1 MKKLKGVTSLMV
13 ITLVGIIGFQG
24 WWLKNNYDRERK
36 ALEISTNVKFQ
47 EAIRGLQATKLKLID
62 PNFTDSP
69 RRGKMKVFINE
80 NLPGGHHADARFGP
94 RPEMVTVMNSIQGKL
109 KDSLKKAQR
118 MGGTMVISMNEA
130 NSFVRRR
137 NDSIPGSF
145 EKKVEIK
152 GGDIFR
158 YLYGIDS
165 LQDSLKLPEIMA
177 EYKKS
182 LVSEKLNVPFTI
194 LKCDTICN
202 DDEEGPDMSQ
212 ATVGFVHPVTYKME
226 LGNTFPYLLKKLS
239 FPILFSVF
247 LVGFSLLSFILLY
260 RNILRQQKLAAIKNE
275 FISNITHELKTP
287 IATVG
292 VAIEALKNFN
302 AIDNPQKTREY
313 LDISSNELQR
323 LGLLVDKVLKLSMFE
338 KKEIDLKYEPL
349 NLKELVDEVVAS
361 MRLQIEKY
369 HARATVISEGDV
381 VLRGDRLHLLSVVF
395 NLLDNSL
402 KYGKDEPAIRIELKG
417 SDEKVELSI
426 ADNGIGIPQEYKD
439 KVFEKFFRV
448 PVGNTHNAKGYGLGL
463 SYVAHVIQ
471 KHKGDIVVDSQQ
483 GLGTRFTITLPKE
496 KA

>member
-1 MKKLKGVTSLMV
+1 MV
-13 ITLVGIIGFQG
+13 ITLIGIIGFQG
-24 WWLKNNYDRERK
+24 WWLKNNYDREKR

-47 EAIRGLQATKLKLID
+47 EAVRGLQAAKLKLID

-80 NLPGGHHADARFGP
+80 NLPAGQHPDVRFGP
-94 RPEMVTVMNSIQGKL
+94 RPEMVTVINSIQGKL
-109 KDSLKKAQR
+109 KDSLKKSR
-118 MGGTMVISMNEA
+118 GVGGAMIISTNEA
-130 NSFVRRR
+130 SGFVRRR
-137 NDSIPGSF
+137 NDSLPAKF
-145 EKKVEIK
+145 EQEVQLR

-177 EYKKS
+177 AYKKS
-182 LVSEKLNVPFTI
+182 LMLDKLNVPFSI
-194 LKCDTICN
+194 VKLDSAWN
-202 DDEEGPDMSQ
+202 EEDEEPGMSQ
-212 ATVGFVHPVTYKME
+212 ATVGFVHPVTYKVE
-226 LGNTFPYLLKKLS
+226 LGNTFPYIVKKLTL
-239 FPILFSVF
+239 PILFSVF
-247 LVGFSLLSFILLY
+247 LVGFSLLSFLLLY

-338 KKEIDLKYEPL
+338 KKEIDLKYETL

-369 HARATVISEGDV
+369 HARVTVVAEGDV
-381 VLRGDRLHLLSVVF
+381 VLQGDRLHLLSVVF

-402 KYGKDEPAIRIELKG
+402 KYGKDDPAIRIELKG
-417 SDEKVELSI
+417 SGEKVELNI

-471 KHKGDIVVDSQQ
+471 KHKGQISVDSQP

-496 KA
+496 QA